1 MNLQV
6 AELADAVA
14 LVLTAD
20 AKPSRVQR
28 FEPHAPTVAYERVL
42 RIQGYAD
49 LGRVRPAIT
58 AAAKAMARHAEA
70 VCRSEVAYQFRAVR
84 GLNADAI
91 DLSCGGRLHC
101 KAFATR
107 LAGCIEVVPFV
118 LTCGQPIAQSVI
130 DMADA
135 GDLLEALLLEAAGWL
150 CIEDATRQFK
160 SMLHRVTGQRGCR
173 ITSRMGPGYAYHIDA
188 QQVHWPLED
197 HPHLFALFGD
207 ASLPVELMSSCA
219 MSPKLSRSGLYGV
232 APLHVSPPQVGR
244 PGPLN

>member
-6 AELADAVA
+6 ADLADAVA
-14 LVLTAD
+14 PAVMGEVPQSLVL
-20 AKPSRVQR
+20 R
-28 FEPHAPTVAYERVL
+28 FEPRAPTVAYERVL

-70 VCRSEVAYQFRAVR
+70 VSRSEVAYQFQAVHC
-84 GLNADAI
+84 LSADAI
-91 DLSCGGRLHC
+91 ALSCGGRLHSE
-101 KAFATR
+101 AFATR
-107 LAGCIEVVPFV
+107 LVGCTEVVPFV

-160 SMLHRVTGQRGCR
+160 SLLHRVAGQRGCR
-173 ITSRMGPGYAYHIDA
+173 ITSRMGPGYAYRIDE
-188 QQVHWPLED
+188 QQVSWPLED

-207 ASLPVELMSSCA
+207 ATLPVELMSSCA

-232 APLHVSPPQVGR
+232 APLHVSLPQVGR